1 MGIFENMVKIVETN
15 NIPGFEENNLE
26 DNSDSCTMI
35 IDIRTGDKGMTEQRN
50 YILGFVLVSAFM
62 VVLIGGKIYIGKK
75 DE

>member
-35 IDIRTGDKGMTEQRN
+35 IDIRTGDKGMAEQRN
-50 YILGFVLVSAFM
+50 YILGFVLVGAFM